1 MTDFGGDGRDFRG
14 RWKKGHCP
22 NPNGRPRKQPQVSD
36 ADVGW
41 FKQST
46 VKVVI
51 NGEMREVTRHEL
63 LLHSMFDQA
72 IKGKSAVISRK
83 LFDRLEEVDKEWA
96 QAREW
101 YREHREI
108 FLEND
113 AKGEFDA
120 KLGNELIA
128 ILAIT
133 GLQRSRPLKRAC
145 AGKPLRRHG
154 AKVRNP
160 RRSSIWK
167 KNGLR
172 PMQHARRRVAT
183 REMIPMNA
191 DTSWLSREICNANP
205 QTTSPSR
212 LTGASYHDF
221 D

>member
-83 LFDRLEEVDKEWA
+83 LFDRFEEVDKAWA

-108 FLEND
+108 FLAND

-128 ILAIT
+128 ILESLNYGHEAKPPVKARVRKKAAAPSWRKDPKPQAI
-133 GLQRSRPLKRAC
+133 LDWEKEWAAADAARKAAR
-145 AGKPLRRHG
+145 GKKGDDPDER
-154 AKVRNP
+154 
-160 RRSSIWK
+160 
-167 KNGLR
+167 
-172 PMQHARRRVAT
+172 
-183 REMIPMNA
+183 
-191 DTSWLSREICNANP
+191 
-205 QTTSPSR
+205 
-212 LTGASYHDF
+212 
-221 D
+221 

>member
-51 NGEMREVTRHEL
+51 NGEIRELTRHEL
-63 LLHSMFDQA
+63 LLHTMFDQA
-72 IKGKSAVISRK
+72 IKGKSAVIARK
-83 LFDRLEEVDKEWA
+83 LFDRFEEVDKVWA
-96 QAREW
+96 QARDW

-108 FLEND
+108 FLAKD

-128 ILAIT
+128 ILEALNYGHAEKPPVKARVRRTTAAPSWRKGPKPQAI
-133 GLQRSRPLKRAC
+133 LDLEKEWA
-145 AGKPLRRHG
+145 A
-154 AKVRNP
+154 ADA
-160 RRSSIWK
+160 
-167 KNGLR
+167 
-172 PMQHARRRVAT
+172 ARKAARGNKGDDPNER
-183 REMIPMNA
+183 
-191 DTSWLSREICNANP
+191 
-205 QTTSPSR
+205 
-212 LTGASYHDF
+212 
-221 D
+221 